1 MPDIKPR
8 IDEGGEPV
16 CSGNGNCPRW
26 GECMELGPYIP
37 GHGPVHTCI
46 PGLRQQRDE
55 AMRAYCEVRGIT
67 LNPTKAAR
75 EIALMVYGLL
85 VADRLYPKKEG

>member
-1 MPDIKPR
+1 VLPFIKPR

-16 CSGNGNCPRW
+16 CDRGCPRYFPE
-26 GECMELGPYIP
+26 GRDDCPFAHLD
-37 GHGPVHTCI
+37 HDCVL
-46 PGLRQQRDE
+46 GLRQQRDE

-67 LNPTKAAR
+67 LKPPKTER

-85 VADRLYPKKEG
+85 VADRLYPLKEV

>member
-8 IDEGGEPV
+8 IDEQGEPW
-16 CSGNGNCPRW
+16 CDQDCPQYLPEGRDD
-26 GECMELGPYIP
+26 CFFMDLG
-37 GHGPVHTCI
+37 HACV

-55 AMRAYCEVRGIT
+55 AKRAYCEVRGIT

-75 EIALMVYGLL
+75 EIALMVYGLP
-85 VADRLYPKKEG
+85 VADRLYPRKEG